1 MERIGQF
8 CPTEIEMNWLDI
20 FYAFLSLL
28 GGIGVFLYGMKLM
41 GDSLE
46 MVAGNEIKRMF
57 AKISNKKLI
66 GVGIG
71 TVTTAVVQ
79 SSAAIIVMSMG
90 FVNSGLM
97 SLTQAITISYGAN
110 IGTCVTALIVAVGV
124 GGFADVQLTVIF
136 AALAGVGALMIMFT
150 KKDKVKK
157 IGGIITGLGMIFV
170 GLSVMTSSMS
180 IFSQS
185 DKISAFLAKISN
197 PALLLLFG
205 ILFTA
210 LIQSS
215 SAVSGIVITMV
226 ASVPALLHFDQALYI
241 ILGSNIGTC
250 ITSLIAAIGT
260 NTDAK
265 RAAVINVFYKTVGV
279 IIFGILSIWV
289 PFGKMFSIFKAPALQ
304 VAMFHLFFNVVAT
317 VIFFPFTN
325 LMVKASEKI
334 MPEKK
339 KPVDENEPHLYFL
352 EERLLRTPPVAVA
365 QLKNEIENMA
375 EIAKSNFDKCM
386 DAVMVGKVSDVID
399 EIAKNEKCLN
409 FLNREITKYLVKLS
423 QVDLSEDDKLLIST
437 SYHTVSDI
445 ERIGDYAENISEYAE
460 KMEADKLT
468 FSPKAIS
475 EIQTLKATITNLY
488 DEVMKTYKE
497 VTLDYID
504 KVNEYEESVDRQKEE
519 MGEHHIERMNKGE
532 CTPEVGAIY
541 LSLSSNAER
550 VADHM
555 TNIAYAVRSYAKKKK
570 KD

>member
-1 MERIGQF
+1 
-8 CPTEIEMNWLDI
+8 MNWLDI

-97 SLTQAITISYGAN
+97 SLTQSIAISYGAN

-226 ASVPALLHFDQALYI
+226 ASVPALLQFDQALYI

-260 NTDAK
+260 NTNAK

-289 PFGKMFSIFKAPALQ
+289 PFGKMFSVFKAPALQ

-423 QVDLSEDDKLLIST
+423 QVDLSEDDKILIST

-497 VTLDYID
+497 DTLDYID

>member
-1 MERIGQF
+1 
-8 CPTEIEMNWLDI
+8 MNWLDI

-226 ASVPALLHFDQALYI
+226 ASVPALLQFDQALYI

-260 NTDAK
+260 NTNAK

-289 PFGKMFSIFKAPALQ
+289 PFGKMFSVFKAPALQ

-423 QVDLSEDDKLLIST
+423 QVDLSEDDKILIST

-497 VTLDYID
+497 DTLDYID

-550 VADHM
+550 AADHM

>member
-1 MERIGQF
+1 MN
-8 CPTEIEMNWLDI
+8 NWLNV

-226 ASVPALLHFDQALYI
+226 ASAPALLQFDQALYI

-260 NTDAK
+260 NTNAK

-289 PFGKMFSIFKAPALQ
+289 PFGKMFSVFKAPALQ

-497 VTLDYID
+497 DTLDYID

>member
-1 MERIGQF
+1 
-8 CPTEIEMNWLDI
+8 MNWLDI

-97 SLTQAITISYGAN
+97 SLTQAITLSYGAN

-170 GLSVMTSSMS
+170 GLSVMTGSMS
-180 IFSQS
+180 IFSRS

-226 ASVPALLHFDQALYI
+226 ASVPALLQFDQALYI

-260 NTDAK
+260 NTNAK

-289 PFGKMFSIFKAPALQ
+289 PFGKMFSVFKAPALQ

>member
-1 MERIGQF
+1 
-8 CPTEIEMNWLDI
+8 MNWLDI

-226 ASVPALLHFDQALYI
+226 ASVPALLQFDQALYI

-260 NTDAK
+260 NTNAK

-289 PFGKMFSIFKAPALQ
+289 PFGKMFSVFKAPALQ

-339 KPVDENEPHLYFL
+339 KTVDENEPHLYFL

-497 VTLDYID
+497 DTLDYID

-555 TNIAYAVRSYAKKKK
+555 TNVAYAVKSYAKKKK

>member
-1 MERIGQF
+1 
-8 CPTEIEMNWLDI
+8 MNWLDI

-57 AKISNKKLI
+57 AKISNKKFI

-226 ASVPALLHFDQALYI
+226 ASVPALLQFDQALYI

-260 NTDAK
+260 NTNAK

-289 PFGKMFSIFKAPALQ
+289 PFGKMFSVFKAPALQ

-460 KMEADKLT
+460 KMEADKLK

-497 VTLDYID
+497 DTLDYID

>member
-1 MERIGQF
+1 
-8 CPTEIEMNWLDI
+8 MNWLDI

-226 ASVPALLHFDQALYI
+226 ASVPALLQFDQALYI

-375 EIAKSNFDKCM
+375 EIAKTNFDKCM

-497 VTLDYID
+497 DTLDYID

-541 LSLSSNAER
+541 LSLASNAER

-555 TNIAYAVRSYAKKKK
+555 TNVAYAVRSYAKKKK

>member
-1 MERIGQF
+1 
-8 CPTEIEMNWLDI
+8 MNWLDI

-226 ASVPALLHFDQALYI
+226 ASVPALLQFDQALYI

-555 TNIAYAVRSYAKKKK
+555 TNVAYAVRSYAKKKK

>member
-1 MERIGQF
+1 
-8 CPTEIEMNWLDI
+8 MNWLDI

-226 ASVPALLHFDQALYI
+226 ASVPALLQFDQALYI

-260 NTDAK
+260 NTNAK

-289 PFGKMFSIFKAPALQ
+289 PFGKMFSVFKAPALQ

-423 QVDLSEDDKLLIST
+423 QVDLSEDDKILTST

>member
-1 MERIGQF
+1 
-8 CPTEIEMNWLDI
+8 MNWLDI

-136 AALAGVGALMIMFT
+136 AALAGIGALMIMFT

-226 ASVPALLHFDQALYI
+226 ASVPALLQFDQALYI

-260 NTDAK
+260 NTNAK

-289 PFGKMFSIFKAPALQ
+289 PFGKMFSVFKAPALQ

-423 QVDLSEDDKLLIST
+423 QVDLSEDDKILIST

-497 VTLDYID
+497 DTLDYID

>member
-1 MERIGQF
+1 
-8 CPTEIEMNWLDI
+8 MNWLDI

-57 AKISNKKLI
+57 AKISNKKFI

-226 ASVPALLHFDQALYI
+226 ASVPALLQFDQALYI

-260 NTDAK
+260 NTNAK

-289 PFGKMFSIFKAPALQ
+289 PFGKMFSVFKAPALQ

-460 KMEADKLT
+460 KMEADKLK

-475 EIQTLKATITNLY
+475 EIQTLKTTITNLY
-488 DEVMKTYKE
+488 NEVMKTYKE
-497 VTLDYID
+497 DTLDYID
-504 KVNEYEESVDRQKEE
+504 KVNEYEESVDKQKEE

>member
-1 MERIGQF
+1 
-8 CPTEIEMNWLDI
+8 MNWLDI

-226 ASVPALLHFDQALYI
+226 ASVPALLQFDQALYI

-375 EIAKSNFDKCM
+375 EIAKTNFDKCM

-423 QVDLSEDDKLLIST
+423 QVDLSEDDKILIST

-497 VTLDYID
+497 DTLDYID

>member
-1 MERIGQF
+1 
-8 CPTEIEMNWLDI
+8 MNWLDI

-57 AKISNKKLI
+57 AKISNKKFI

-226 ASVPALLHFDQALYI
+226 ASVPALLQFDQALYI

-260 NTDAK
+260 NTNAK

-289 PFGKMFSIFKAPALQ
+289 PFGKMFSVFKAPALQ

-460 KMEADKLT
+460 KMEADKLK

-488 DEVMKTYKE
+488 DEVMKTYQE
-497 VTLDYID
+497 DTLDYID
-504 KVNEYEESVDRQKEE
+504 KVNEYEESVDKQKEE

>member
-1 MERIGQF
+1 
-8 CPTEIEMNWLDI
+8 MNWLDI

-57 AKISNKKLI
+57 AKISNKKFI

-226 ASVPALLHFDQALYI
+226 ASVPALLQFDQALYI

-260 NTDAK
+260 NTNAK

-289 PFGKMFSIFKAPALQ
+289 PFGKMFSVFKAPALQ

-399 EIAKNEKCLN
+399 EIAKNEKYLN

-497 VTLDYID
+497 DTLDYID
-504 KVNEYEESVDRQKEE
+504 KVNEYEESVDKQKEE

>member
-1 MERIGQF
+1 
-8 CPTEIEMNWLDI
+8 MNWLDI

-555 TNIAYAVRSYAKKKK
+555 TNVAYAVKSYAKKKK

>member
-1 MERIGQF
+1 MN
-8 CPTEIEMNWLDI
+8 NWLNV

-226 ASVPALLHFDQALYI
+226 ASVPALLQFDQALYI

-260 NTDAK
+260 NTNAK

-289 PFGKMFSIFKAPALQ
+289 PFGKMFSVFKAPALQ

-375 EIAKSNFDKCM
+375 EIAKTNFDKCM

>member
-1 MERIGQF
+1 MN
-8 CPTEIEMNWLDI
+8 NWLNV

-226 ASVPALLHFDQALYI
+226 ASVPALLQFDQALYI

-260 NTDAK
+260 NTNAK

-289 PFGKMFSIFKAPALQ
+289 PFGKMFSVFKAPALQ

-375 EIAKSNFDKCM
+375 EIAKTNFDKCM

-497 VTLDYID
+497 DTLDYID

>member
-1 MERIGQF
+1 
-8 CPTEIEMNWLDI
+8 MNWLDI

-226 ASVPALLHFDQALYI
+226 ASVPALLQFDQALYI

-260 NTDAK
+260 NTNAK

-289 PFGKMFSIFKAPALQ
+289 PFGKMFSVFKAPALQ

-555 TNIAYAVRSYAKKKK
+555 TNVAYAVRSYAKKKK

>member
-1 MERIGQF
+1 
-8 CPTEIEMNWLDI
+8 MNWLDI

-226 ASVPALLHFDQALYI
+226 ASVPALLQFDQALYI

-260 NTDAK
+260 NTNAK

-289 PFGKMFSIFKAPALQ
+289 PFGKMFSVFKAPALQ

-339 KPVDENEPHLYFL
+339 KTVDENEPHLYFL

-375 EIAKSNFDKCM
+375 EIAKTNFDKCM

-497 VTLDYID
+497 DTLDYID

>member
-1 MERIGQF
+1 
-8 CPTEIEMNWLDI
+8 MNWLDI

-180 IFSQS
+180 IFSRS

-226 ASVPALLHFDQALYI
+226 ASVPALLQFDQALYI

-260 NTDAK
+260 NTNAK

-289 PFGKMFSIFKAPALQ
+289 PFGKMFSVFKAPALQ

-460 KMEADKLT
+460 KMEADKLK

-475 EIQTLKATITNLY
+475 EIQTLKATIKNLY

-504 KVNEYEESVDRQKEE
+504 KVNEYEESVDKQKEE

>member
-1 MERIGQF
+1 
-8 CPTEIEMNWLDI
+8 MNWLDI

-226 ASVPALLHFDQALYI
+226 ASVPALLQFDQALYI

-260 NTDAK
+260 NTNAK

-289 PFGKMFSIFKAPALQ
+289 PFGKMFSVFKVPALQ

>member
-1 MERIGQF
+1 
-8 CPTEIEMNWLDI
+8 MNWLDI

-226 ASVPALLHFDQALYI
+226 ASVPALLQFDQALYI

-497 VTLDYID
+497 DTLDYID

>member
-1 MERIGQF
+1 
-8 CPTEIEMNWLDI
+8 MNWLDI

-226 ASVPALLHFDQALYI
+226 ASVPALLQFDQALYI

-260 NTDAK
+260 NTNAK

-289 PFGKMFSIFKAPALQ
+289 PFGKMFSVFKAPALQ
-304 VAMFHLFFNVVAT
+304 VAMFHLFFKVVAT

-423 QVDLSEDDKLLIST
+423 QVDLSEDDKILIST

-497 VTLDYID
+497 DTLDYID

>member
-1 MERIGQF
+1 
-8 CPTEIEMNWLDI
+8 MNWLDI

-226 ASVPALLHFDQALYI
+226 ASVPALLQFDQALYI

-260 NTDAK
+260 NTNAK

-289 PFGKMFSIFKAPALQ
+289 PFGKMFSVFKAPALQ

-423 QVDLSEDDKLLIST
+423 QVDLSEDDKILIST

>member
-1 MERIGQF
+1 
-8 CPTEIEMNWLDI
+8 MNWLDI

-226 ASVPALLHFDQALYI
+226 ASVPALLQFDQALYI

-260 NTDAK
+260 NTNAK

-289 PFGKMFSIFKAPALQ
+289 PFGKMFSVFKAPALQ

-423 QVDLSEDDKLLIST
+423 QVDLSEDDKILIST

-541 LSLSSNAER
+541 LSLASNAER

>member
-1 MERIGQF
+1 
-8 CPTEIEMNWLDI
+8 MNWLDI

-226 ASVPALLHFDQALYI
+226 ASVPALLQFDQALYI

-260 NTDAK
+260 NTNAK

-289 PFGKMFSIFKAPALQ
+289 PFGKMFSVFKAPALQ

-365 QLKNEIENMA
+365 QLKNEIVNMA

-423 QVDLSEDDKLLIST
+423 QVDLSEDDKILIST

-541 LSLSSNAER
+541 LSLASNAER

>member
-1 MERIGQF
+1 
-8 CPTEIEMNWLDI
+8 MNWLDI

-226 ASVPALLHFDQALYI
+226 ASAPALLQFDQALYI

-260 NTDAK
+260 NTNAK

-289 PFGKMFSIFKAPALQ
+289 PFGKMFSVFKAPALQ

-423 QVDLSEDDKLLIST
+423 QVDLSEDDKILIST

>member
-1 MERIGQF
+1 
-8 CPTEIEMNWLDI
+8 MNWLDI

-170 GLSVMTSSMS
+170 GLSVMTGSMS

-226 ASVPALLHFDQALYI
+226 ASVPALLQFDQALYI

-260 NTDAK
+260 NTNAK

-289 PFGKMFSIFKAPALQ
+289 PFGKMFSVFKAPALQ

>member
-1 MERIGQF
+1 MN
-8 CPTEIEMNWLDI
+8 NWLNV

-71 TVTTAVVQ
+71 TMTTAVVQ

-226 ASVPALLHFDQALYI
+226 ASVPALLQFDQALYI

-260 NTDAK
+260 NTNAK

-289 PFGKMFSIFKAPALQ
+289 PFGKMFSVFKAPALQ

-352 EERLLRTPPVAVA
+352 EERLLRTSPVAVA

-497 VTLDYID
+497 DTLDYID

-541 LSLSSNAER
+541 LSLASNAER

-555 TNIAYAVRSYAKKKK
+555 TNVAYAVKSYAKKKK

>member
-1 MERIGQF
+1 
-8 CPTEIEMNWLDI
+8 MNWLDI

-226 ASVPALLHFDQALYI
+226 ASVPALLQFDQALYI

-260 NTDAK
+260 NTNAK

-289 PFGKMFSIFKAPALQ
+289 PFGKMFSVFKAPALQ

-334 MPEKK
+334 MPDKK

-497 VTLDYID
+497 DTLDYID

>member
-1 MERIGQF
+1 
-8 CPTEIEMNWLDI
+8 MNWLDI

-260 NTDAK
+260 NTNAK

-497 VTLDYID
+497 DTLDYID

-555 TNIAYAVRSYAKKKK
+555 TNVAYAVKSYAKKKK

>member
-1 MERIGQF
+1 
-8 CPTEIEMNWLDI
+8 MNWLDI

-226 ASVPALLHFDQALYI
+226 ASVPALLQFDQALYI

-260 NTDAK
+260 NTNAK

-289 PFGKMFSIFKAPALQ
+289 PFGKMFSVFKAPALQ

-497 VTLDYID
+497 DTLDYID

-541 LSLSSNAER
+541 LSLASNAER
-550 VADHM
+550 VADQM

>member
-1 MERIGQF
+1 MN
-8 CPTEIEMNWLDI
+8 NWLNV

-226 ASVPALLHFDQALYI
+226 ASVPALLQFDQALYI

-260 NTDAK
+260 NTNAK

-289 PFGKMFSIFKAPALQ
+289 PFGKMFSVFKAPALQ

-339 KPVDENEPHLYFL
+339 KTVDENEPHLYFL

-497 VTLDYID
+497 DTLDYID

>member
-1 MERIGQF
+1 
-8 CPTEIEMNWLDI
+8 MNWLDI

-205 ILFTA
+205 ILLTA

-226 ASVPALLHFDQALYI
+226 ASVPALLQFDQALYI

-260 NTDAK
+260 NTNAK

-289 PFGKMFSIFKAPALQ
+289 PFGKMFSVFKAPALQ

-423 QVDLSEDDKLLIST
+423 QVDLSEDDKILIST